1 MPFSEGQ
8 LSPTK
13 LAIASFKKLFNYLR
27 ASPILF
33 GKVHGSTTGK
43 KNDIR
48 LGLDKKA
55 LENFRLAR
63 KWRRLQKED
72 GK

>member
-1 MPFSEGQ
+1 MICPFCGE
-8 LSPTK
+8 K
-13 LAIASFKKLFNYLR
+13 FNEEKSLN
-27 ASPILF
+27 IHF

-48 LGLDKKA
+48 LALDKKA